1 MTTTVQAEQ
10 GVATWPL
17 ARRVVSG
24 LVAPGGA
31 RMAARAVEGA
41 GIDEGSRVVELAPG
55 LGLTSAE
62 LVQSGPR
69 SWTGVEPDLLAA
81 GHLARGLGGSGRAV
95 VRRPVD
101 ATGLEPGPPPPRGG
115 GARRPTPPPPRPAGG
130 RAAAL
135 AEAARLLRAGGRVA
149 VIDVAPA
156 PGHEADAELRD
167 ALAAVG
173 VDLLSEDAWR
183 ATAEAAGLVVVGTTA
198 GPLRMPAPHELM
210 RDAGPRTAL
219 RITREV
225 AGDAAVRGPALKL
238 RQLLDARE
246 VDLRAIVVVA
256 EVPLILGMRR
266 PRR

>member
-1 MTTTVQAEQ
+1 MTTTVQAQQ

-41 GIDEGSRVVELAPG
+41 GIDDGSRVVELAPG
-55 LGLTSAE
+55 LGLTAAE
-62 LVQSGPR
+62 LVGCGPR
-69 SWTGVEPDLLAA
+69 SWTGVEPDALAA
-81 GHLARGLGGSGRAV
+81 GHLARGLGGAGRAV
-95 VRRPVD
+95 VQAPVD
-101 ATGLEPGPPPPRGG
+101 ATGLET
-115 GARRPTPPPPRPAGG
+115 GAASAVVATALLSTLTADG
-130 RAAAL
+130 RAATL
-135 AEAARLLRAGGRVA
+135 AEGARLLRAGGRVA

-156 PGHEADAELRD
+156 PAHEADADLRE

-173 VDLLSEDAWR
+173 VDLLSEGAWR
-183 ATAEAAGLVVVGTTA
+183 AAAEAAGLVVVGATT
-198 GPLRMPAPHELM
+198 GPLRMPAQHELM
-210 RDAGPRTAL
+210 RQAGPRTAL
-219 RITREV
+219 KITREV

-256 EVPLILGMRR
+256 EVPLVLGMRR